1 MSPQSGPAFELA
13 GVTKSYR
20 VWRRLRPATV
30 PGIRDVSLTV
40 ARGTIF
46 GLLGLNGAGKTTTMK
61 LLVGILAP
69 QAGTVSVLGG
79 PVADPAIRAR
89 IGYLPELPY
98 LPLQLRAREVLG
110 HYGRMTG
117 LAGADLARRIDR
129 ALELTRLD
137 TRHREPL
144 RTYSKGMLQRVAM
157 AQAIL
162 HDPAVVFADEPMSGL
177 DPEGLR
183 EMRLLLLDL
192 KRAGVTV
199 CLNSHQIAEVE
210 RVCDRIGII
219 VAGRLVRE
227 GGVGE
232 LLAQAGDRRY
242 RVTVLAAAPG
252 GGWRPGDF
260 EVGEDGLAAALAERR
275 QRGERVLQILAQRG
289 SLEEVLLETIRGAG
303 G

>member
-1 MSPQSGPAFELA
+1 MNASGPAFELSA
-13 GVTKSYR
+13 VTKSYR
-20 VWRRLRPATV
+20 VWRRLRSRVVT
-30 PGIRDVSLTV
+30 GIRDVSLAV
-40 ARGTIF
+40 PRGTIF

-69 QAGTVSVLGG
+69 GAGAVRVLGG
-79 PVADPAIRAR
+79 PVADPAVRAR

-98 LPLQLRAREVLG
+98 LPLQLRARDLLG
-110 HYGRMTG
+110 HYGRMSG
-117 LAGADLARRIDR
+117 LGGADLARKIDR
-129 ALELTRLD
+129 ALEIVRMAG
-137 TRHREPL
+137 RHDEPL

-177 DPEGLR
+177 DPEGIR

-192 KRAGVTV
+192 KAAGVTV

-210 RVCDRIGII
+210 RVCDRIGIL

-232 LLAQAGDRRY
+232 LLALAVDRRY

-252 GGWRPGDF
+252 GGWRT
-260 EVGEDGLAAALAERR
+260 EDLDVAEADLAATLVARRER
-275 QRGERVLQILAQRG
+275 GDRVLQILAQRG
-289 SLEEVLLETIRGAG
+289 SLEEVLLETIRTASA
-303 G
+303 

>member
-1 MSPQSGPAFELA
+1 MTGTGPAFELSA
-13 GVTKSYR
+13 VTKSYR
-20 VWRRLRPATV
+20 IWRRLRPAIV
-30 PGIRDVSLTV
+30 PGIRDVSLAV
-40 ARGTIF
+40 PRGTIF

-61 LLVGILAP
+61 LLVGILSP
-69 QAGTVSVLGG
+69 EAGAVRVLGDA
-79 PVADPAIRAR
+79 VADPRVRAR
-89 IGYLPELPY
+89 LGYLPELPY
-98 LPLQLRAREVLG
+98 LPLQLRARELLA

-117 LAGADLARRIDR
+117 LAGAALARAIDR
-129 ALELTRLD
+129 SLEITRLD
-137 TRHREPL
+137 RRHREPL

-192 KRAGVTV
+192 KAAGVTV
-199 CLNSHQIAEVE
+199 CLNSHQIPEVE
-210 RVCDRIGII
+210 RVCDRIGIL

-232 LLAQAGDRRY
+232 MLAEAGDRRY

-252 GGWRPGDF
+252 GGWRAEDF
-260 EVGEDGLAAALAERR
+260 ETPEAGLADALAARR
-275 QRGERVLQILAQRG
+275 AKGERVLQILAQRG
-289 SLEEVLLETIRGAG
+289 SLEEILLETIRGAG